1 MPKVCKRPAHPA
13 WNAGRCFNR
22 NVSQNIFVPRQDVD
36 LFLSAAVWFGS
47 PPIAIILWLGMVT
60 SRRVSELLRLRWSD
74 FYPQGGQY
82 SDHPHLLFHTS
93 PGEENHPG
101 LGKLGAKELVVRLS
115 PDATGTLERLR
126 DSGLTREL
134 LGPLAEHRGSHP
146 QVFADSG
153 VRRPAATEFRKM
165 ARDTDFLFPALK
177 TSRRSGATPW
187 MTRQTVC
194 NGVARTRAALFQITG
209 ARRYNPSAKFRGEH
223 VTVHG
228 ATRHTNAA
236 LLMSSKG
243 GSSELRPERATV
255 MELQG
260 RTDAKTFARHYSHPS
275 EDQLAGA
282 LAFGFVSMPG
292 VGADGRPCEE
302 PAAASSSGSRDGGA
316 LAHRQQGEPSER
328 VHQRLQ
334 AAAAAATAEQLH
346 IVSKESTC
354 RSSSARTGHSGERS
368 AEEGPATAERSNDRE
383 HTTATATTRSAPLSR
398 NAWRKR
404 KRREGRKAWAEDQ
417 PAQN

>member
-1 MPKVCKRPAHPA
+1 MPKLRKRPAHPA
-13 WNAGRCFNR
+13 WNAGRRFNR
-22 NVSQNIFVPRQDVD
+22 NVSQHLFVPRQDVD
-36 LFLSAAVWFGS
+36 LFLAAAVWFGS
-47 PPIAIILWLGMVT
+47 PSIAVLLWLGMVT

-74 FYPQGGQY
+74 FYAQGGECL
-82 SDHPHLLFHTS
+82 DHPHVLFHAS
-93 PGEENHPG
+93 PGEENFPG

-115 PDATGTLERLR
+115 QDAAGTLERLR
-126 DSGLTREL
+126 VSGLKREL
-134 LGPLAEHRGSHP
+134 LGPLAERRGSHP

-165 ARDTDFLFPALK
+165 ARGNDLLFPALK

-209 ARRYNPSAKFRGEH
+209 ERRYNPSAKFRGEH

-236 LLMSSKG
+236 LLMSSKV
-243 GSSELRPERATV
+243 GSSELRPEHATV

-282 LAFGFVSMPG
+282 LVFGFVSMPG
-292 VGADGRPCEE
+292 VGADGHPCEE

-316 LAHRQQGEPSER
+316 PAHRQQGEPAHRQQGEPAHR
-328 VHQRLQ
+328 QQ
-334 AAAAAATAEQLH
+334 GEA
-346 IVSKESTC
+346 C
-354 RSSSARTGHSGERS
+354 RHPLPPARG
-368 AEEGPATAERSNDRE
+368 AEEGPATAERSDDRE
-383 HTTATATTRSAPLSR
+383 HATATATTRSAPPSR

-404 KRREGRKAWAEDQ
+404 KRREGRKAWAEGQ
-417 PAQN
+417 RAQN